1 MLRRDIMAGHLSWQR
16 IRCKVYPSSVQPL
29 ELLLKLELCSF
40 PQRACELQPARLPLP
55 GHVHVFLLA
64 GRSATAKLLQKLIM
78 PRVWSFS
85 LCGFPFHSPTPL
97 SLFIELFPY
106 LYLSLAVPH
115 RQTDRHTHTYTHTH
129 TCTVLS
135 LVFTLSCPS
144 FICVFSLFFL

>member
-16 IRCKVYPSSVQPL
+16 KRCKVYPSSVQPL

-115 RQTDRHTHTYTHTH
+115 RQTDTHIYTHTH